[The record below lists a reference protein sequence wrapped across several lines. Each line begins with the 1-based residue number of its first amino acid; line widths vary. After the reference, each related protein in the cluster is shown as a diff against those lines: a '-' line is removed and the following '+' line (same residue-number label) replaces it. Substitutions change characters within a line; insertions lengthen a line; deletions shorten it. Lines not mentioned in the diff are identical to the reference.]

1 MKEKF
6 YIDAK
11 VKKIDKQIE
20 KAIKK
25 AGITYPHHSLAFFK
39 ATYAKFEE
47 PNGNKVILANSVKDD
62 VKYLIGTQMNY
73 NHERYGAIM
82 GSIIN
87 AYVTKN
93 NEIEIVF
100 TFAKT
105 VYPKEYELALELMKK
120 DELTVSFELMVD
132 KDDVELV
139 SGGNRKLKKVYFDGV
154 GLLFKVKPAYKN
166 AYVLETAMR
175 IIEDAFKQKD
185 KQLVYAS
192 AKDITKKWTRIGELI
207 EKALIEKE
215 EGEAKMDE
223 KAREALLAKFKEAI
237 TEELGEEAVKD
248 WSDEQWEAE
257 LKKKAEA
264 EDETKSETT
273 EASEGEVEESKNDEE
288 SKEETEKVE
297 SEDASEEK
305 PEDEIVKTSKEESKE
320 EQNDSNENAKEKET
334 ASYDCECLECGK
346 VISSEEHCKDIKCP
360 ACGGEMRRKSR
371 PGSGD
376 RTASEEEMAE
386 KFKVEEETKT
396 KTTQEY
402 DSETQE
408 ESVKVESETVT
419 KVNDEIKQ
427 INKRFEE
434 ILYRAKELEKQLEEK
449 SKEITF
455 LKENAKKVVEIR
467 NEYGEFVKD
476 LSDEEL
482 FDEAKME
489 VVALKKEN
497 AELKKAKS
505 LETADD
511 KEENDSEEQQAEEKP
526 EDKEDLKTGHS
537 EKEQKSEET
546 AEERISQY
554 LKTKYGNK

>member
-1 MKEKF
+1 MREKF

-93 NEIEIVF
+93 DEIEIVF

-105 VYPKEYELALELMKK
+105 VYPKEYELALELMKN

-132 KDDVELV
+132 KDDVEYV

-154 GLLFKVKPAYKN
+154 GLLFKVKPAYK
-166 AYVLETAMR
+166 
-175 IIEDAFKQKD
+175 
-185 KQLVYAS
+185 LVYAN

-207 EKALIEKE
+207 EKALTEKE

-223 KAREALLAKFKEAI
+223 KAREALLAKFKEAV
-237 TEELGEEAVKD
+237 TKELGEEAVKD
-248 WSDEQWEAE
+248 WSNEQWEAE
-257 LKKKAEA
+257 LQKRAEA
-264 EDETKSETT
+264 EEKTKSETT
-273 EASEGEVEESKNDEE
+273 EASEGEAEESEDTNEEKATDENVE
-288 SKEETEKVE
+288 DSKEENTENAEDSSEEETEK
-297 SEDASEEK
+297 SEDSEDQKEKASDNDSKKSEEAK
-305 PEDEIVKTSKEESKE
+305 TVIETKKKETYDYDDEKQEEKIE
-320 EQNDSNENAKEKET
+320 VEKET
-334 ASYDCECLECGK
+334 
-346 VISSEEHCKDIKCP
+346 
-360 ACGGEMRRKSR
+360 
-371 PGSGD
+371 
-376 RTASEEEMAE
+376 
-386 KFKVEEETKT
+386 
-396 KTTQEY
+396 
-402 DSETQE
+402 
-408 ESVKVESETVT
+408 TVT
-419 KVNDEIKQ
+419 KDGEEKMKEKVKRETVYTYAQVEEIKA
-427 INKRFEE
+427 EYE
-434 ILYRAKELEKQLEEK
+434 AKLAKQD
-449 SKEITF
+449 KEIAF

-482 FDEAKME
+482 FDETKMKIAKLE
-489 VVALKKEN
+489 KEN
-497 AELKKAKS
+497 AELKKEKS
-505 LETADD
+505 LETAED
-511 KEENDSEEQQAEEKP
+511 KSDAEEDKAEEKP
-526 EDKEDLKTGHS
+526 EDKEDLKTGHE
-537 EKEQKSEET
+537 EKEQREEET
-546 AEERISQY
+546 ADDRISQY
-554 LKTKYGNK
+554 LKNKYGQK